1 MDTTPPTTPDP
12 RNRRIALAAV
22 FALSLAF
29 GAWGLWR
36 VVAPTSTD
44 VRAQLADS
52 EAARKQLQADYEEL
66 QQRVATLGRSDQIS
80 REANRDLHEVVGEI
94 VAKTAPSRPV
104 SSGE

>member
-36 VVAPTSTD
+36 VVAPTS
-44 VRAQLADS
+44 
-52 EAARKQLQADYEEL
+52 
-66 QQRVATLGRSDQIS
+66 
-80 REANRDLHEVVGEI
+80 
-94 VAKTAPSRPV
+94 PST
-104 SSGE
+104 SGWSGLPLSGGA